1 MQVLRRTSQN
11 LVRTRSLETCKPILS
26 LTISVTHSPGWPYS
40 LPSFSLLGTILFE
53 SLPHS
58 LLPVAANVKESAPMQ
73 KLSSGPCNV
82 GGARRDAQIIAV
94 IPTRVGSV
102 RIKDKNT
109 RPFAGTTLL
118 SLTIKK
124 LKSVPGIKT
133 VLISSN
139 DPVAKTIADSF
150 DDPRVVFEQRAE
162 KYCTSQCLA
171 AEWNCELARTVIKHG
186 G

>member
-1 MQVLRRTSQN
+1 MGENVAGSQ
-11 LVRTRSLETCKPILS
+11 K
-26 LTISVTHSPGWPYS
+26 ISGRGS
-40 LPSFSLLGTILFE
+40 SFADT
-53 SLPHS
+53 
-58 LLPVAANVKESAPMQ
+58 N
-73 KLSSGPCNV
+73 
-82 GGARRDAQIIAV
+82 RDAAHIIAV

-118 SLTIKK
+118 TLTIQK
-124 LKSVPGIKT
+124 LRAVPGIKK

-139 DPVAKTIADSF
+139 DPLAKDIADSF
-150 DDPRVVFEQRAE
+150 RDPLVVFEQRAE
-162 KYCTSQCLA
+162 EYCTSECLA